1 MMRFSRLCLLSTK
14 EGRAFEVDFKAST
27 TILQGPNGH
36 GKSAVAKSLFHAL
49 GAVPHKIDKMWQS
62 ASVTSLLDFTIND
75 QSFTAVRARDRFVIF
90 DAVSG
95 REILDTTHVGSVLG
109 PFLAKK
115 LDFGLLLSNAQGQL
129 VNPPPSYAFAPFYID
144 QDGGWQKPWT
154 SFTDF
159 YLSGSR
165 QALSDFH
172 TGRRTNAYYHALA
185 QKDVQQKLIRR
196 LEEERKPLSTA
207 IEEISKLTANLA
219 INLDVSSFEE
229 EIDELA
235 SRTRSLNIR
244 QATYR
249 EKINNLTS
257 ERLVWA
263 EQRSILKLAL
273 EEMDKTVVLA
283 AEQPREVDC
292 PTCGHTYHNSIAARF
307 GLISEY
313 DDIFDAI
320 QDGEQAVRRI
330 DEDLIELRKTLG
342 TIEVEI
348 GHIDEILSVRKD
360 DISLGDIISAQG
372 RTETTGVIRE
382 KIRGID
388 ALIGEA
394 QARVKEADKALRETS
409 NPSRGRQINSYFE
422 RLRTNF
428 SEKLDAKIQEADVR
442 VGAPKIG
449 RGSEG
454 VRELLAY
461 YYAILY
467 CQKEFSSSSF
477 CPIVI
482 DGANQ
487 QGQDSHHRKVIYDF
501 LINEKPEGAQ
511 LIFTAEEPEI
521 TSDEDYELI
530 MVGVKKRQ
538 LMDEETYNR
547 VFDRMRPFLD
557 SMI

>member
-14 EGRAFEVDFKAST
+14 EGRAFEVDFKAPT

-36 GKSAVAKSLFHAL
+36 GKSAVAKSLFHTL
-49 GAVPHKIDKMWQS
+49 GAVPHKIDKTWKS
-62 ASVTSLLDFTIND
+62 ASVTSLLDFTINH

-95 REILDTTHVGSVLG
+95 REVLDTTHVGSVLG
-109 PFLAKK
+109 PFLAEK
-115 LDFGLLLSNAQGQL
+115 LDFGLLLSNAQSQL
-129 VNPPPSYAFAPFYID
+129 VTPPPSYAFAPFYID

-159 YLSGSR
+159 YLGGSR
-165 QALSDFH
+165 RALSDFH
-172 TGRRTNAYYHALA
+172 TGRRTNAYYIALA
-185 QKDVQQKLIRR
+185 RKDEKQKLIRR

-219 INLDVSSFEE
+219 INLDVSSFED
-229 EIDELA
+229 EIEELA
-235 SRTRSLNIR
+235 SRTRSLNFR

-263 EQRSILKLAL
+263 DQRSILKLAL

-292 PTCGHTYHNSIAARF
+292 PTCGHTYDNSISARF

-313 DDIFDAI
+313 DDVFDAI
-320 QDGEQAVRRI
+320 QDGEQAVRKI

-348 GHIDEILSVRKD
+348 DHIDEILSVRKD

-394 QARVKEADKALRETS
+394 QARVKEADRALRET
-409 NPSRGRQINSYFE
+409 NNLSRSKQIQSYLD
-422 RLRTNF
+422 RLRKDF
-428 SEKLDAKIQEADVR
+428 SEKLDAQIQEADAR

-487 QGQDSHHRKVIYDF
+487 QGQDSHHRKIIYDF

-530 MVGVKKRQ
+530 TVGVKKHQ
-538 LMDEETYNR
+538 LMDEGTYNR
-547 VFDRMRPFLD
+547 VFDRMRSFLD